1 MLEKIKILLVFVPVL
16 LGFVAPLPVSAGTSN
31 ASRDQVCMGLG
42 GCPDADAGVRG
53 IIDDALN
60 IISIITGVAGVV
72 MVLLGGFRYI
82 TAGGDSGKISSAQ
95 NTIIWAVVGLVV
107 AAMAQVLVRFVLNV
121 APNT

>member
-1 MLEKIKILLVFVPVL
+1 MLKKIKVLLVFIPL
-16 LGFVAPLPVSAGTSN
+16 FVAFLAPLPASAGSSN
-31 ASRDQVCMGLG
+31 ASRDQVCLGLG
-42 GCPDADAGVRG
+42 GCPNADAGVRG

-82 TAGGDSGKISSAQ
+82 TAGGDSGKISNAQ

-107 AAMAQVLVRFVLNV
+107 AAMAQILVRFVLNV